1 MPYSKKIFTA
11 GQGDWR
17 NPKSRAQKDSPHGV
31 RAIRSDPR
39 LNYPRSLLG
48 FSNLGRDCARNRQ
61 RSKHRFALLQGGT
74 RRTQPLLSPFDDPDG
89 RDLQNNEPR
98 SAPPRRTGG
107 AYSQLIATWLPGGSV
122 RHFRQSL
129 DQREILITV
138 DDAGGKKY
146 RTYKQFY
153 ECVRYG
159 SWTLRSDFRG
169 ALLLVSDPKRPG
181 ELGVGAVVDS
191 SWSAGG
197 WPPRRWKLDNWDLWC
212 REGLGRQ
219 RLDGQRAWL
228 ERGRHQKEF
237 RFDIEH
243 IIDLPPG
250 RWDPTAAHAWRDW
263 IRLGAN

>member
-1 MPYSKKIFTA
+1 MVSSLPSRSNHRTVSKPSRWRDLVTHNLRRDDYLGVVQDSTPESPTYHERAARRSMNREMVDRQHTTSFWGSLPNSSDPRPSARTAEQDALLKKIFTA

-122 RHFRQSL
+122 
-129 DQREILITV
+129 
-138 DDAGGKKY
+138 
-146 RTYKQFY
+146 
-153 ECVRYG
+153 
-159 SWTLRSDFRG
+159 
-169 ALLLVSDPKRPG
+169 
-181 ELGVGAVVDS
+181 
-191 SWSAGG
+191 
-197 WPPRRWKLDNWDLWC
+197 
-212 REGLGRQ
+212 
-219 RLDGQRAWL
+219 
-228 ERGRHQKEF
+228 
-237 RFDIEH
+237 
-243 IIDLPPG
+243 
-250 RWDPTAAHAWRDW
+250 
-263 IRLGAN
+263 